1 MVLDWGIGMIKMF
14 SRIVLAAAA
23 ASMAMTP
30 IAAQAGT
37 RAGDSTA
44 VYSAAAAP
52 GIGRSAEGESLAGGS
67 DIIIAL
73 LAAAAII
80 AGLVLSSDSE
90 DNGQSPGT

>member
-1 MVLDWGIGMIKMF
+1 MIKTA
-14 SRIVLAAAA
+14 SRIVFAAAA

-37 RAGDSTA
+37 RAGDTTA
-44 VYSAAAAP
+44 VYSAAAVP

-80 AGLVLSSDSE
+80 AGLVLASDSD